1 MIPPIPL
8 NTLSIPAATGGGRF
22 SLPNGWAYQAAADP
36 VVAWQP
42 GSRWTTPNPRG
53 GGVTIWIMGS
63 RNDKQL
69 EIQRPSVQG
78 NGFVVVQLTVAQD
91 GKLTVTQVRHQDTPG
106 TVLNR
111 DWGGMGRLT
120 NTSLRLSFYSHSSN
134 NAGRTYSRWDESINL
149 KPE

>member
-1 MIPPIPL
+1 M
-8 NTLSIPAATGGGRF
+8 NTD
-22 SLPNGWAYQAAADP
+22 SLDS
-36 VVAWQP
+36 WQP
-42 GSRWTTPNPRG
+42 GTRWTNLNPGG
-53 GGVTIWIMGS
+53 GGVTIWTVRS

-106 TVLNR
+106 AVLNR
-111 DWGGMGRLT
+111 DWGGTGRLT

-134 NAGRTYSRWDESINL
+134 NAGRTYSRWDESIDL
-149 KPE
+149 KP